1 MSLLWFVI
9 LSIACGKGIEID
21 NISFMMIAIFYVGD
35 CILMRNGRANDGKI
49 D

>member
-9 LSIACGKGIEID
+9 LSIAWGKGIEID

-35 CILMRNGRANDGKI
+35 CILMRNRRANDGKT